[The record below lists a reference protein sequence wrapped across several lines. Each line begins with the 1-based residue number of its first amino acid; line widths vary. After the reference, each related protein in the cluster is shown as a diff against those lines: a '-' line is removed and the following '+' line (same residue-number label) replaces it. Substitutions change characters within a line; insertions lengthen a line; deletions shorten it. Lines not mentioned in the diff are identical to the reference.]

1 MAIQVK
7 PSVLWR
13 EGMFLCPQHL
23 QAFSREVSDRIHASE
38 TLGSPGAWGLV
49 SLAVDED
56 ALRRDTF
63 KVIDAVAVFRDGG
76 LASVPE
82 NTTIGQRDFAEF
94 FVGQSL
100 EVSLGIPAVRPGVAS
115 LTDDGQDESA
125 RYRSQS
131 LNVYDENVSSSE
143 RDLDFRLLQA
153 RLFFGDE
160 DRTGFDCLPIARLV
174 RKGRPETYSALS
186 PTYIPPV
193 LSTGA
198 SRVLSTALNEIADQ
212 LISQA
217 RDLAARIPQ
226 TAALSSVE
234 KGADVAAFVKLQ
246 AVNQCIPGLN
256 LTRSLPT
263 LHPFQAYLQLC
274 QAVGSLSIFADSRT
288 VPELPKYAHDDLDAC
303 FNRVFE
309 IIRDLIPQEVSVPY
323 DTESFKDD
331 PDRAGLLVCEIPAN
345 WLEGSSRLF
354 LGVRPDETRDDVA
367 SLVKSAVKLTAEQNL
382 DNVLIGVTEGI
393 ELEHVRMPPL
403 SFPKD
408 GLEYFAVSTEGA
420 SRDAWLQVTE
430 SGRALLVR
438 ADPAI
443 AAWEFGIYAELRG

>member
-1 MAIQVK
+1 MAIQLK

-23 QAFSREVSDRIHASE
+23 QAFSREISDRVHASE

-49 SLAVDED
+49 SLTIDED

-76 LASVPE
+76 LASIPG
-82 NTTIGQRDFAEF
+82 NATIGQRDFAEF
-94 FVGQSL
+94 FVEQTL
-100 EVSLGIPAVRPGVAS
+100 DVSLGIPAVRPGVAS
-115 LTDDGQDESA
+115 LTDDGVDESA
-125 RYRSQS
+125 RYRSHAQS
-131 LNVYDENVSSSE
+131 VYDENVSTSE

-174 RKGRPETYSALS
+174 RKGRPEAYSALA

-198 SRVLSTALNEIADQ
+198 SPVLSAALTEITEQ
-212 LISQA
+212 LIGQS
-217 RDLAARIPQ
+217 RDLAGRIPQ

-256 LTRSLPT
+256 LTCRLPA

-288 VPELPKYAHDDLDAC
+288 VPAIPPYNHENLDEC
-303 FNRVFE
+303 FNSVFTL
-309 IIRDLIPQEVSVPY
+309 IRDLIPQEVSVPY

-331 PDRAGLLVCEIPAN
+331 PERAGLLLCDIPAN
-345 WLEGSSRLF
+345 WLEGSPRLF
-354 LGVRPDETRDDVA
+354 LGVQPDAARDDVA
-367 SLVKSAVKLTAEQNL
+367 ALVQSAVKLTAEENL
-382 DNVLIGVTEGI
+382 DNVLIGVTQGI

-403 SFPKD
+403 SFPK
-408 GLEYFAVSTEGA
+408 GEREYFAVSAEGA
-420 SRDAWLQVTE
+420 SREAWLQIAE

-438 ADPAI
+438 TDPAI
-443 AAWEFGIYAELRG
+443 ATWEFSIFAELRG

>member
-1 MAIQVK
+1 MAIQAK

-23 QAFSREVSDRIHASE
+23 QAFSQEVSDRVHASE

-49 SLAVDED
+49 SLAIDED

-76 LASVPE
+76 LASIP
-82 NTTIGQRDFAEF
+82 NNATIGQRDFAEF
-94 FVGQSL
+94 FVDQSL

-115 LTDDGQDESA
+115 LTDDGKDESA
-125 RYRSQS
+125 RYRSRS
-131 LNVYDENVSSSE
+131 ISTYDENVSSSE
-143 RDLDFRLLQA
+143 RDLDYRLLQA

-160 DRTGFDCLPIARLV
+160 DRTGFECMPIAKLI
-174 RKGRPETYSALS
+174 RKGRPEAFSALS

-198 SRVLSTALNEIADQ
+198 STVLSTALNEITDQ
-212 LISQA
+212 LIGQS

-256 LTRSLPT
+256 LTRSLPA
-263 LHPFQAYLQLC
+263 LHPFQAYMQLC
-274 QAVGSLSIFADSRT
+274 QAIGSLSIFADSRT
-288 VPELPKYAHDDLDAC
+288 VPDLPSYAHEDLDGC
-303 FNRVFE
+303 FNSVVE
-309 IIRDLIPQEVSVPY
+309 IIRNLIPQEVSVPY
-323 DTESFKDD
+323 DTESFKED
-331 PDRAGLLVCEIPAN
+331 PERAGLLVCEIPAN
-345 WLEGSSRLF
+345 WLEGGARLF
-354 LGVRPDETRDDVA
+354 IGVRPDVPRDDVA
-367 SLVKSAVKLTAEQNL
+367 SLVKSAVKLTAEENL

-403 SFPKD
+403 SFPKE

-430 SGRALLVR
+430 NGRALLVR

-443 AAWEFGIYAELRG
+443 APWEFGIYAELRG